1 MDNSENHPL
10 ILACESQ
17 SNCFVSFLLE
27 KMSMISHQSTIFEKS
42 ISSSIVHV
50 VKSGSID
57 CVKIIIKSKI
67 MSTIQVD
74 EKYSL
79 LVDAVY
85 YGHFDIVNFIL
96 KTISINKDNYKKA
109 LRVAIENKFRKI
121 VELLIINGACLDL
134 EKSEIGELFISA
146 FGDFQLVKC
155 LGKMLDIPYEIK
167 GKLFI
172 EQALKFKD
180 EKLISFLLQKKM
192 SSQS

>member
-1 MDNSENHPL
+1 
-10 ILACESQ
+10 
-17 SNCFVSFLLE
+17 
-27 KMSMISHQSTIFEKS
+27 
-42 ISSSIVHV
+42 
-50 VKSGSID
+50 
-57 CVKIIIKSKI
+57 

-109 LRVAIENKFRKI
+109 LRVAIENKFLKI
-121 VELLIINGACLDL
+121 VELLIINDACLDL

-155 LGKMLDIPYEIK
+155 LDKMLDIPYEIK

-180 EKLISFLLQKKM
+180 EKLISFLLPKKM
-192 SSQS
+192 SSQSWSDW